1 MSDETQR
8 AIVLDTE
15 TTGLRVE
22 DGHRVLEIGAVELIG
37 NMPTGQT
44 RQWYINPERN
54 VDAEAVAVHGLTN
67 DFLMDKPVF
76 RDVAVEF
83 TGFIGDARIIAHNAE
98 FDIKFLNAEL
108 AALDIAPI
116 AGDRVIDTLKIARKR
131 FPGSPATLDA
141 LCRRFR
147 ISTESRSLH
156 GALLDS
162 RILAEVYMEL
172 LEIRAP
178 KMDLGRPEDG
188 AGADIWR
195 RDGVRQRVRPIA
207 CLVTEGEASAHA
219 AFLDEIAKAAKA
231 EPLWRLGSPEAA

>member
-1 MSDETQR
+1 MSDENLR

-22 DGHRVLEIGAVELIG
+22 DGHRVLEIGAVEMIG
-37 NMPTGQT
+37 NMPSGEI
-44 RQWYINPERN
+44 RQWYINPERSI
-54 VDAEAVAVHGLTN
+54 DAEAVAVHGLTN

-76 RDVAVEF
+76 RDVAEEF
-83 TGFIGDARIIAHNAE
+83 VTFIGDAKIIAHNAE

-108 AALDIAPI
+108 AAAGIAPI
-116 AGDRVIDTLKIARKR
+116 GQDRVIDTLKIARKR

-141 LCRRFR
+141 LVRRFR
-147 ISTESRSLH
+147 IVTENRSLH

-188 AGADIWR
+188 AGEAILQGGR
-195 RDGVRQRVRPIA
+195 ARQRTRPITS
-207 CLVTEGEASAHA
+207 LITEGEAVAHA
-219 AFLDEIAKAAKA
+219 AFLDEIAKAAKG
-231 EPLWRLGSPEAA
+231 EPLWRIGSSRDA

>member
-1 MSDETQR
+1 MSEENQR

-22 DGHRVLEIGAVELIG
+22 DGHRVIEIGAVELIG
-37 NMPTGQT
+37 NMPTGVT
-44 RQWYINPERN
+44 RQWYINPERSI
-54 VDAEAVAVHGLTN
+54 DAEAVAVHGLTN

-76 RDVAVEF
+76 RDVAEEF
-83 TGFIGDARIIAHNAE
+83 LDFIGDANIIAHNAE

-108 AALDIAPI
+108 AALDLAPI
-116 AGDRVIDTLKIARKR
+116 AQDRVIDTLKIARKR
-131 FPGSPATLDA
+131 FPGAPATLDA

-162 RILAEVYMEL
+162 QILAEVYMEL
-172 LEIRAP
+172 LEIRSP
-178 KMDLGRPEDG
+178 KMDLGRPEAG
-188 AGADIWR
+188 AGGRAALP
-195 RDGVRQRVRPIA
+195 GHVRQRLQPIRQ
-207 CLVTEGEASAHA
+207 LITKSEEVAHA

-231 EPLWRLGSPEAA
+231 EPLWRRLSAA